1 MKIGVI
7 KELKDRENRVALTP
21 NGAAELIGDG
31 HQVFVEHE
39 AGVGSGYPNQ
49 FYADVG
55 AVLTETEAA
64 WQTDLVLKVK
74 EPLAEEYGH
83 LAGQMVFTFF
93 HLAGAPSALTDQLLV
108 SKTTAIA
115 YETLEDAQGRL
126 PLLAPMSAIAG
137 SMATLM
143 GSYYLAQHF
152 GGKGLLLGKV
162 LGECQGKVVVIGDG
176 VVGQHAAQVAIG
188 MGANVWVAGIQS
200 EGEALIKQRVSERVH
215 YFLSTPENRDKQLL
229 DADLVIGA
237 VLLHGEHAP
246 YVVSEAMLKQ
256 MQPGTVMVDVAIDQ
270 GGCFETS
277 RPTSHSD
284 PIYSVHGIVHYCVTN
299 MPAAYPRT
307 STIALTNATLPYICD
322 LANSGLQA
330 FVATP
335 SLAKAVNTY
344 DGSITCEPVAIS
356 LQKMDKF
363 CLLSERL

>member
-21 NGAAELIGDG
+21 EGAAELIRCG
-31 HQVFVEHE
+31 HQVIVEQG
-39 AGVGSGYPNQ
+39 AGIGSSYSNQ
-49 FYADVG
+49 LYADVG
-55 AVLTETEAA
+55 AVIAETQQA
-64 WQTDLVLKVK
+64 WQTELVLKVK
-74 EPLAEEYGH
+74 EPLAEEYCQ
-83 LAGQMVFTFF
+83 LAGQMIFTFL
-93 HLAGAPSALTDQLLV
+93 HLAGAAPALTDHLLT

-137 SMATLM
+137 NMATLM

-162 LGECQGKVVVIGDG
+162 LDEYQGKVVVIGDG
-176 VVGQHAAQVAIG
+176 VVGQHAAQIAIG
-188 MGANVWVAGIQS
+188 MGADVWVAGIRS
-200 EGEALIKQRVSERVH
+200 DGAAVIKQQVSERAH
-215 YFLSTPENRDKQLL
+215 YFLSTPENIGKQLQ

-284 PIYSVHGIVHYCVTN
+284 PIYCVDGIVHYCVTN

-307 STIALTNATLPYICD
+307 STIALTKATLPYICD
-322 LANSGLQA
+322 LANSGLKA
-330 FVATP
+330 FVSTP
-335 SLAKAVNTY
+335 CLAKAVNTY
-344 DGSITCEPVAIS
+344 GGSITCEPVAMS
-356 LQKMDKF
+356 LQKMDQF